1 MVLAVWW
8 KSLSGR
14 KQESETRGMEIPD
27 TRQPCQVAARPQPRS
42 ALLEVD
48 TSPRIALNPCGQ
60 GQGQSAHSSGW
71 GQLSEVSSPTLR
83 SLLCLVRVTG

>member
-1 MVLAVWW
+1 MVFAVWW

-14 KQESETRGMEIPD
+14 KQESERHRMEIAD
-27 TRQPCQVAARPQPRS
+27 TRQQCQEAARPQPRS

-48 TSPRIALNPCGQ
+48 TSPCIALNPCRQ

-71 GQLSEVSSPTLR
+71 EWL
-83 SLLCLVRVTG
+83 